1 MSLDNIVFSQ
11 KPNNYLK
18 NTFSKFRTHEKGC
31 VIFGAPGIGKTT
43 YIINQK
49 PKDGKKD
56 WIDTDD
62 LFGKKGTNAHFN
74 AVNKNPSSSA
84 FKLNYLRC
92 DYSLELC
99 KSLGFR
105 IIGALFWQHVPDAI
119 VILSDV
125 KHKEYLKKR
134 KDLNLQMVNN
144 VNQILRNIAKEHNV
158 PIFNTIEEA
167 VSHCNKKLDNKSN
180 HDLNHKSNNINNTMS
195 NNHQKKKLKKSSKLM
210 KTKITKKNK
219 KIQKKK

>member
-1 MSLDNIVFSQ
+1 MSLNNIIFSQ
-11 KPNNYLK
+11 KPNNYLEK
-18 NTFSKFRTHEKGC
+18 TFSKYRIHQKGC

-49 PKDGKKD
+49 LKDGKKD

-62 LFGKKGTNAHFN
+62 LLGKKGTNAHFN
-74 AVNKNPSSSA
+74 SVNNNPSSDA

-105 IIGALFWQHVPDAI
+105 IIGALFWKYIPDAI
-119 VILSDV
+119 VILSDS

-134 KDLNLQMVNN
+134 KDLNLEMVNN
-144 VNQILRNIAKEHNV
+144 VNKILRNIAKKHKV
-158 PIFNTIEEA
+158 PIFNTIEDA
-167 VSHCNKKLDNKSN
+167 VNYCNKKLDNTF
-180 HDLNHKSNNINNTMS
+180 SNNNKINYKNS
-195 NNHQKKKLKKSSKLM
+195 LKQKK
-210 KTKITKKNK
+210 TKKNLKLNIK
-219 KIQKKK
+219 KSLKK